1 MSSRKVDEKMFAT
14 VKQCVK
20 HGMTQAQIEKVFG
33 ISHSIISYI
42 AHADSLEDYSNK
54 IAVKNQKYKGTKPA
68 APVQEITPEET
79 KSEDCLLQKIIEQN
93 ERMISLMER
102 LCDAWSVSK

>member
-42 AHADSLEDYSNK
+42 AHADSLEDYNSR

-68 APVQEITPEET
+68 APVQEIAPEEI
-79 KSEDCLLQKIIEQN
+79 KSGSLLKQIIAQN
-93 ERMISLMER
+93 DRMIALLEQM
-102 LCDAWSVSK
+102 CDAWSVSK